1 VRLGATVV
9 GRVQGVGFRYHVR
22 REAIRL
28 GLRGWVANRPD
39 GGVECLVEGDRSDVE
54 ELLRSLHEGPPGAEV
69 DRVDVAW
76 LPAGGDLDGFS
87 VRAWGHGG
95 D

>member
-1 VRLGATVV
+1 VRLAATVL

-39 GGVECLVEGDRSDVE
+39 GAVDCLVEGDRADVE
-54 ELLRSLHEGPPGAEV
+54 ELLRALHEGPPGSDV
-69 DRVDVAW
+69 DRVVVGW
-76 LPAGGDLDGFS
+76 GPATGGFDGFS
-87 VRAWGHGG
+87 VRPWGHGG